1 MERTKIKIRP
11 AKVEGARGLFQWAV
25 FGEYEKAG
33 VKQRHPIGN
42 YRFPTKRGA
51 TRYAEMLLEK
61 PLGFDTEYV
70 KGWDAVATPEHFAH
84 ARKEIFWTTPSTPID
99 NNSAF

>member
-51 TRYAEMLLEK
+51 TRYAEMLLEIS
-61 PLGFDTEYV
+61 LGFDTEYV
-70 KGWDAVATPEHFAH
+70 KGWGRRGYPRTLRSRIKKNILENPFQPH
-84 ARKEIFWTTPSTPID
+84 
-99 NNSAF
+99 

>member
-1 MERTKIKIRP
+1 MDRVRIAIRP

-33 VKQRHPIGN
+33 EKQRHPIGN
-42 YRFPTKRGA
+42 YRFPSKRGA
-51 TRYAEMLLEK
+51 TRYAEMLLEQ

-70 KGWDAVATPEHFAH
+70 KGWGRRGYPRTLRSRAK
-84 ARKEIFWTTPSTPID
+84 RNLLD
-99 NNSAF
+99 NPFNPH

>member
-11 AKVEGARGLFQWAV
+11 VKVEGARGLFKWAV

-51 TRYAEMLLEK
+51 TRYAEMLIER

-70 KGWDAVATPEHFAH
+70 KGWGRRGYPRTLRSRIKRNILENPFQPH
-84 ARKEIFWTTPSTPID
+84 
-99 NNSAF
+99 